1 MSYDN
6 GPGQM
11 YRHQNYPPPPP
22 TPLPPHPQPPPTPYD
37 QSPMYPPPMGP
48 DGPYPITTYT
58 AASKR
63 KSQRASQVRPQKN
76 TMVGDMNGPLTRNSR
91 HVRAVGSSRQ
101 NATRISPAKIVLTRT

>member
-63 KSQRASQVRPQKN
+63 KSQRASQVR
-76 TMVGDMNGPLTRNSR
+76 
-91 HVRAVGSSRQ
+91 SRQ
-101 NATRISPAKIVLTRT
+101 LPGIRGERPTYKIPGM